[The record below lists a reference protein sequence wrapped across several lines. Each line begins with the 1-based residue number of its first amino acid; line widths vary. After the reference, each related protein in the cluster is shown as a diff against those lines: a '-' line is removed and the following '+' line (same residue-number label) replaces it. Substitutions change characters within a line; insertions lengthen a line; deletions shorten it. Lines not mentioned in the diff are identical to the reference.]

1 MSDETEKESLY
12 CLQEHVLS
20 RLQSIDNP
28 QLAIAKLCGGTA
40 LSRCWLDHRISYDLD
55 FFFPEGFK
63 ARDIAVALKMAGIS
77 YETKDLVDDP
87 RKANQLHGY
96 VVHQAQQLK
105 VSFVEDAYFDIF
117 PPVVA
122 AFGAKMVR
130 TEEIQGLYHRK
141 LRTVA
146 GSGSAGESF
155 EGGRQTARD
164 LFDLHVLSVKHMPLR
179 EFMESLPYQF
189 PVAAFENG
197 LANMPWFELMDEL
210 GEIVCPSRWRHAKD
224 VVFLQ
229 NALYSQLG
237 ATLVLD
243 EWVQDAVPEPA
254 PEPASKTRERGRKGH
269 GPGRGGIS
277 R

>member
-1 MSDETEKESLY
+1 
-12 CLQEHVLS
+12 
-20 RLQSIDNP
+20 
-28 QLAIAKLCGGTA
+28 
-40 LSRCWLDHRISYDLD
+40 
-55 FFFPEGFK
+55 
-63 ARDIAVALKMAGIS
+63 MAGIA

-96 VVHQAQQLK
+96 VVHQAQRLK

-122 AFGAKMVR
+122 AFGARMVR
-130 TEEIQGLYHRK
+130 TEAIQGLYHRK

-146 GSGSAGESF
+146 GSGSEGESF
-155 EGGRQTARD
+155 VGGRQTARD
-164 LFDLHVLSVKHMPLR
+164 LFDLHVLSVTHMPLQ
-179 EFMESLPYQF
+179 EFMEFLPYQF

-210 GEIVCPSRWRHAKD
+210 GEIVCDNRWNQAKD
-224 VVFLQ
+224 VAFLQ

-243 EWVQDAVPEPA
+243 PWEQDAVSEPG
-254 PEPASKTRERGRKGH
+254 PKSASKAKRKGH
-269 GPGRGGIS
+269 GPGRGGRS
-277 R
+277 T